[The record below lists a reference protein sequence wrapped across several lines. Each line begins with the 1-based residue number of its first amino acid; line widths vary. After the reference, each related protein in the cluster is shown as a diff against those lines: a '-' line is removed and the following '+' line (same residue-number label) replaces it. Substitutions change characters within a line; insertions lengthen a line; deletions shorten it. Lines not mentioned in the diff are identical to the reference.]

1 MLLVKVGVV
10 IPAAGQGKRMGAPI
24 NKQFLLLAG
33 QPILAHTLAI
43 FEESDYVEE
52 IVIVCSRED
61 RPRIEELV
69 SQEGS
74 KKVAAIVLG
83 GKERQESVFAGLK
96 AISPSIERVAV
107 HDGARPLLTC
117 SQLNCFLAETEKF
130 RAALMAVP
138 VKDTIKL
145 VDEKGRVLETPSRE
159 FLRAVQTPQ
168 VFERKLLMEAHEKAL
183 REGYLATD
191 DGALVEWLGH
201 PVHVFQGPMENIK
214 ITTPEDLVFAES
226 ILGKRKKEKE
236 MIRVGIGF
244 DVHAL
249 VEGRPLILGG
259 IEIPHAKGLLG
270 HSDADVLTHAL
281 MDALL
286 GALALGD
293 IGQHFPDTDEAYR
306 GISSI
311 KLLEEV
317 MKLIAQEGYEIGNV
331 DCTIMAQ
338 KPKLA
343 PYLPAIRESL
353 SGTLKT
359 KVENISVKATTTEKL
374 GFVGRE
380 EGISSQVIVSLR
392 KTTF

>member
-33 QPILAHTLAI
+33 RPILSHTLDI

-52 IVIVCSRED
+52 IVIVCSQAD
-61 RPRIEELV
+61 RRRIEELV
-69 SQEGS
+69 RQEGF
-74 KKVAAIVLG
+74 KKVSAIVLG

-117 SQLNCFLAETEKF
+117 FQLDCFLAETEKF

-145 VDEKGRVLETPSRE
+145 IDESGRVQETPPRNL
-159 FLRAVQTPQ
+159 LRAIQTPQ
-168 VFERKLLMEAHEKAL
+168 VFERKLLAEAHEKAL
-183 REGYLATD
+183 EAGYLATD
-191 DGALVEWLGH
+191 DGALVEWLGY
-201 PVHVFQGPMENIK
+201 PVHTLPGSTENIK
-214 ITTPEDLVFAES
+214 ITTPEDLVFATS
-226 ILGKRKKEKE
+226 ILEKRKKEKE

-259 IEIPHAKGLLG
+259 VEIPYTKGLMG
-270 HSDADVLTHAL
+270 HSDADVVTHAL

-306 GISSI
+306 GISSL
-311 KLLEEV
+311 KLLEQV
-317 MKLIAQEGYEIGNV
+317 MKLIVQEGYGIGNV
-331 DCTIMAQ
+331 DCIIMAQ

-343 PYLPAIRESL
+343 PYLPSIRESL
-353 SGTLKT
+353 SKALQT
-359 KVENISVKATTTEKL
+359 KVENVSVKATTTEKL